1 MGDKMN
7 KNIKKIL
14 IIILVIILAII
25 LYAVINKA
33 YTAKI
38 KEKVND
44 VSWLRKNVKISE
56 DYSIGSSILSVNKI
70 SDIDVYS
77 DAYQKVINEKI
88 EELKDKTY
96 DFEDPLLIYNAYGTN
111 KSGINMYFNTNEES
125 YVTYTITAEDK
136 DIKDYTKTLYNGGE
150 NNLTKN
156 HEYQITGLV
165 AGEMQ
170 TIKFKLYNKD
180 NKVIET
186 NTINVF
192 MPETSVDI
200 KLDVKNGKSKSKLED
215 GLYAVLGHDK
225 NFNSNIYLYDND
237 GILRSEIPLNSYRT
251 DRIIKINDNLLYSY
265 TKRDFVLVNRLG
277 KVIKTYKID
286 GYYMHHD
293 FIYDDNTNNLIILA
307 NKDDANTIEDR
318 VITLNLDTGK
328 TKEIINMQDF
338 AKDFYDTAVAPEDGN
353 TYGGNEL
360 DWVHLNSLSIN
371 GNDIVLSSREF
382 STIFCISNFYNNPT
396 LKYVIGDP
404 SIYEGT
410 SLESYA
416 LKKQG
421 DFISQAG
428 QHTITYLFDESLG
441 AGRYYLI
448 MFNNNYAGSRTRPD
462 FNWEPFVGAGDYNNG
477 DASKYYKYLVDENNK
492 TFTLVDS
499 FDLDYS
505 SIVSSVEQLDK
516 NLVSSSGMDNS
527 FSEYDSNH
535 VLIRKFNY
543 SSKKY
548 AYRVF
553 KYNFNSFWYY

>member
-200 KLDVKNGKSKSKLED
+200 KLDVKNGKSKS
-215 GLYAVLGHDK
+215 
-225 NFNSNIYLYDND
+225 
-237 GILRSEIPLNSYRT
+237 
-251 DRIIKINDNLLYSY
+251 
-265 TKRDFVLVNRLG
+265 
-277 KVIKTYKID
+277 
-286 GYYMHHD
+286 
-293 FIYDDNTNNLIILA
+293 
-307 NKDDANTIEDR
+307 
-318 VITLNLDTGK
+318 
-328 TKEIINMQDF
+328 
-338 AKDFYDTAVAPEDGN
+338 
-353 TYGGNEL
+353 
-360 DWVHLNSLSIN
+360 
-371 GNDIVLSSREF
+371 
-382 STIFCISNFYNNPT
+382 
-396 LKYVIGDP
+396 
-404 SIYEGT
+404 
-410 SLESYA
+410 
-416 LKKQG
+416 
-421 DFISQAG
+421 
-428 QHTITYLFDESLG
+428 
-441 AGRYYLI
+441 
-448 MFNNNYAGSRTRPD
+448 
-462 FNWEPFVGAGDYNNG
+462 
-477 DASKYYKYLVDENNK
+477 
-492 TFTLVDS
+492 
-499 FDLDYS
+499 
-505 SIVSSVEQLDK
+505 
-516 NLVSSSGMDNS
+516 
-527 FSEYDSNH
+527 
-535 VLIRKFNY
+535 
-543 SSKKY
+543 
-548 AYRVF
+548 
-553 KYNFNSFWYY
+553 